1 MEKQPVSD
9 GIIADYVKGP
19 QSTAYANLWLD
30 YASGSRIRCSVQCG
44 HFVRWIQVSPEGTL
58 DCIIR
63 DSLNTPAGSRF
74 SCEQIQNGLICV
86 DGKRYS
92 PRTKARDCIQF
103 GSEITF
109 TPTFQ
114 KPLPEPVLEEEE
126 EEERSSM
133 PASDERKE
141 NIGRTIQVNITS
153 NDYQVMYNIE
163 ESLSKEEECFDA
175 MKKHFSVWNVEIA
188 RKRECVELMHRNYWM
203 WQNLSSSS

>member
-30 YASGSRIRCSVQCG
+30 YASGSRVRCSVQCG
-44 HFVRWIQVSPEGTL
+44 HFIRWIQVSPEGTL

-63 DSLNTPAGSRF
+63 DSLNTPTGSRF

-103 GSEITF
+103 GSKITF

-114 KPLPEPVLEEEE
+114 KPLPEIVME
-126 EEERSSM
+126 EEERSSI
-133 PASDERKE
+133 STSNEREE
-141 NIGRTIQVNITS
+141 NAGRTIRVNITS

-163 ESLSKEEECFDA
+163 KSLLKEEKCFDV

-188 RKRECVELMHRNYWM
+188 MKCGYLKLKHRNYLR
-203 WQNLSSSS
+203 WQNPSSSS